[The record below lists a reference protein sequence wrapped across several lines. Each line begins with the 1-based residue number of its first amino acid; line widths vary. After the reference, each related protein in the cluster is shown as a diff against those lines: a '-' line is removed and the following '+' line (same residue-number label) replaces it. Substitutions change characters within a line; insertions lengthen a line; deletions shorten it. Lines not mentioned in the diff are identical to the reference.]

1 MWTTGQGGG
10 GQPVGRVLPGQAA
23 PDFALSLLDGSALAL
38 SDMRGQVVVVNFW
51 ATWCPP
57 CEEELPDLQAVW
69 TEYREQ
75 GVTLVGIAFQED
87 EREARE
93 MASRFGLTYPLGL
106 DTGDRTATAYGITGV
121 PETFVVDGT
130 GQVAYVHV
138 GPVTAGQLKEELD
151 SLLQE

>member
-1 MWTTGQGGG
+1 
-10 GQPVGRVLPGQAA
+10 
-23 PDFALSLLDGSALAL
+23 
-38 SDMRGQVVVVNFW
+38 VVVNFW

-69 TEYREQ
+69 TGYQGQ
-75 GVTLVGIAFQED
+75 GVTLIGIAF
-87 EREARE
+87 REEGAEVRE

-106 DTGDRTATAYGITGV
+106 DVGGRAATAYGITGV

-151 SLLQE
+151 SLLRE